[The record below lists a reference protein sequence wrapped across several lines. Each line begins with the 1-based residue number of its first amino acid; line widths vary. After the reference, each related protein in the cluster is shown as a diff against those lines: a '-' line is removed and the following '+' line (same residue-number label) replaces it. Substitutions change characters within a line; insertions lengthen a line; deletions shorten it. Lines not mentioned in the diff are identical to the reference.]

1 MDFMTD
7 NRPEAIEL
15 DSEFHFLKEARYDAE
30 RTNHD
35 EVYVDLSA
43 TKSINSEGL
52 NDLIRLNGKVR
63 QQGRQLVLENVSE
76 QLMAVFHLTRLDRLF
91 VVH

>member
-1 MDFMTD
+1 MDFLTG
-7 NRPEAIEL
+7 NRSDAIDLE
-15 DSEFHFLKEARYDAE
+15 SEFHFLKEARYDAQ

-43 TKSINSEGL
+43 TRSINSEGL

-63 QQGRQLVLENVSE
+63 QQGRQLILENVSE
-76 QLMAVFHLTRLDRLF
+76 HLMMIFHLTRLDRLF